1 VSGWRTR
8 AADLDAR
15 ATMALSGRLACAPP
29 RRARVTRVVMGL
41 WTRTGDSLLWLAIGV
56 LTWRFGT
63 GFWARLGERVVLA
76 TALAWCAS
84 TLLKY
89 LIRRPRPEGAGGH
102 FYSEFDPHAF
112 PSGHAARAGAL
123 FVAVGTLLPWWGAL
137 LLLLWTVS
145 VAISRV
151 VLGLHHAAD
160 VIVGLLI
167 GALVGTLLVV
177 IL

>member
-1 VSGWRTR
+1 VTGWRAR

-15 ATMALSGRLACAPP
+15 ATLALSGWLDGAPP
-29 RRARVTRVVMGL
+29 RRARVARLGMGL

-56 LTWRFGT
+56 LAWRFGT
-63 GFWARLGERVVLA
+63 GFWARLGEHVVLA

-84 TLLKY
+84 TILKY
-89 LIRRPRPEGAGGH
+89 LIRRPRPEGAGGR
-102 FYSEFDPHAF
+102 FFADFDPHAF

-123 FVAVGTLLPWWGAL
+123 FVAVGVLLPWWGAL
-137 LLLLWTVS
+137 LLLCWAVS

-160 VIVGLLI
+160 VGVGLVI
-167 GALVGTLLVV
+167 GALVGALL
-177 IL
+177 LLLL